1 MKPAAFIEYLRKA
14 FGQKADLPIAVWYSD
29 EPLSATEKAGGCI
42 FKHLDAIGRGA
53 TVSLD
58 GDNTGCGGGKFYCGF
73 SDMPPHVPAFVSEK
87 EHYKASPELVLDII
101 RRTDVRRSPRRYLNL
116 ARIDMLDSF
125 KSIAGIGMRPVRFG
139 LRQYGNATRQREQP
153 RRLPLLSGDV
163 RPVGKDTYR
172 GRPSVAGHTHVAAWH
187 DVEDYAAVLPLRHAC
202 VEQDTR
208 PPRPLAILHRPEHM
222 LSRPHKT
229 TRRRRLLPFVGG
241 AGARSLTPSDYL
253 LMVCSSLHLACRD
266 AGIARRC
273 DIDIVGTPP
282 EYDIA
287 AAAGIYDQLT
297 ACYIQR

>member
-42 FKHLDAIGRGA
+42 FKHLDAIDRGA

-125 KSIAGIGMRPVRFG
+125 ESIEGIVFIASPDIISGLVTWACYDRNEPDTVCALFGSGCANTVTQLANENRRGGYRCFLGMFDPSARIHI
-139 LRQYGNATRQREQP
+139 AAD
-153 RRLPLLSGDV
+153 RLS
-163 RPVGKDTYR
+163 
-172 GRPSVAGHTHVAAWH
+172 
-187 DVEDYAAVLPLRHAC
+187 
-202 VEQDTR
+202 
-208 PPRPLAILHRPEHM
+208 LAIPMSRLGTM
-222 LSRPHKT
+222 LKT
-229 TRRRRLLPFVGG
+229 MPQCCLFDTHAWSKIRDRLD
-241 AGARSLTPSDYL
+241 R
-253 LMVCSSLHLACRD
+253 
-266 AGIARRC
+266 
-273 DIDIVGTPP
+273 
-282 EYDIA
+282 
-287 AAAGIYDQLT
+287 
-297 ACYIQR
+297 